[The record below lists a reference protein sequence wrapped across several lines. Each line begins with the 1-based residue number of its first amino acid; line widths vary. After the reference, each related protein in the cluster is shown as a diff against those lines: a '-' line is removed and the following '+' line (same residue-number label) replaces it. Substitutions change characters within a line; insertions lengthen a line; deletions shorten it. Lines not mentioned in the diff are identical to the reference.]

1 MSNRFETTRKCSGV
15 FALALALAPAITLLL
30 LLAMGPAAHAQVTGG
45 ESTGGSNIR
54 IGFNRNLVSGV
65 KYTLQNT
72 AGTESDTNSDSMTG
86 NDLTAEFILFNRFG
100 IELNVGL
107 LPMEREYKLV
117 QSDGTL
123 IANVDE
129 AARLVSLSANLY
141 FQDLSTTGFKFFFGL
156 GAGTVRVSH
165 RFSDGTLGTQSSDVS
180 VTVSLLKFGMDWLTD
195 QAGFRAQIVTMEGE
209 TQDGQEIAGY
219 EQFINYTATVAT
231 IGVFT
236 FF

>member
-1 MSNRFETTRKCSGV
+1 MTSQFEMTRKCDGIVSLAVSLAV
-15 FALALALAPAITLLL
+15 FLVTGLLL
-30 LLAMGPAAHAQVTGG
+30 LGAGSVAHAQVTGG

-65 KYTLQNT
+65 KYTLQT
-72 AGTESDTNSDSMTG
+72 TDGTESDSNSDSMTG
-86 NDLTAEFILFNRFG
+86 NELTAEFILFNRFG

-117 QSDGTL
+117 DSSGNL

-129 AARLVSLSANLY
+129 AARLVALSANLY

-165 RFSDGTLGTQSSDVS
+165 RFSDGTLGTESSDVS
-180 VTVSLLKFGMDWLTD
+180 VTVSLMKFGMDWLTD
-195 QAGFRAQIVTMEGE
+195 QAGFRAQVVSMEGE
-209 TQDGQEIAGY
+209 TAGW
-219 EQFINYTATVAT
+219 Q
-231 IGVFT
+231 GSSRL
-236 FF
+236 

>member
-1 MSNRFETTRKCSGV
+1 MTSRIEMTRQRGGIV
-15 FALALALAPAITLLL
+15 DLAVSIAMALLL
-30 LLAMGPAAHAQVTGG
+30 LGMGSAAHAQVTGG

-65 KYTLQNT
+65 KYTLQDS
-72 AGTESDTNSDSMTG
+72 AGTELDSNSDSMTG
-86 NDLTAEFILFNRFG
+86 NDLTGEFILFNRFG

-117 QSDGTL
+117 DSTGAL
-123 IANVDE
+123 ISNVDE
-129 AARLVSLSANLY
+129 AARLLSLSANLY
-141 FQDLSTTGFKFFFGL
+141 FQDLSTTGFKYFFGL

-165 RFSDGTLGTQSSDVS
+165 RFSGGSLGTQSSDVS
-180 VTVSLLKFGMDWLTD
+180 VTVNLMKFGMDWLTD
-195 QAGFRAQIVTMEGE
+195 QAGFRAQVVAMEGD
-209 TQDGQEIAGY
+209 TQNGQEIPPF
-219 EQFINYTATVAT
+219 EQLINYTATVAT